1 MLVQLLNTSIMKA
14 IIKISI
20 LFCFLAAQLTIISA
34 QNMTPYVK
42 MKRYKTYVKEIDKSL
57 SQVHDS
63 LYASKYELS
72 NLLYRVFFF
81 SIEQDLKNPHHTEL
95 LKIATVDSN
104 VWSPKLDVNEPM
116 TRFYFRHPAY
126 NDYPVVGV
134 SHEAAKLFCTWLTD
148 KYNSSPKRKF
158 KKVLFRLPTEKEWE
172 LAAGGGR
179 QNADYPWG
187 GPYLRNSEGRALCNY
202 QSIGDENI
210 IYDSLT
216 NKFVVE
222 FTNTPYAYYKNY
234 FVGHKNSRYTY
245 DTSSSGQNIFAATEP
260 VASYFANNIGL
271 YNIAGNV
278 AEMVNE
284 KGISRGGSWKSPG
297 GEVQIKSRAFYSK
310 PTNDLGFRFF
320 MEIIEK

>member
-34 QNMTPYVK
+34 QNKTQKLKVK
-42 MKRYKTYVKEIDKSL
+42 KPKATVKEIDESL
-57 SQVHDS
+57 AKVYDS

-72 NLLYRVFFF
+72 NKLYRMF
-81 SIEQDLKNPHHTEL
+81 EYDL
-95 LKIATVDSN
+95 LKSNQSEFFKIALIDSN
-104 VWSPKLDVNEPM
+104 VWTSPNEPM
-116 TRFYFRHPAY
+116 VIYYHRHPNY

-234 FVGHKNSRYTY
+234 FVGYKNSRYTY

>member
-1 MLVQLLNTSIMKA
+1 MKA
-14 IIKISI
+14 IIKFSI

-34 QNMTPYVK
+34 QNKTQKLKVK
-42 MKRYKTYVKEIDKSL
+42 KPKATVKEIDESL
-57 SQVHDS
+57 AKVYDS

-72 NLLYRVFFF
+72 NKLYRMF
-81 SIEQDLKNPHHTEL
+81 EYDL
-95 LKIATVDSN
+95 LKSNQSEFFKIALIDSN
-104 VWSPKLDVNEPM
+104 VWTSPNEPM
-116 TRFYFRHPAY
+116 VIYYHRHPNY

-234 FVGHKNSRYTY
+234 FVGYKNSRYTY

-320 MEIIEK
+320 MEIMEK

>member
-1 MLVQLLNTSIMKA
+1 MKA

-34 QNMTPYVK
+34 QNKTQKLKVK
-42 MKRYKTYVKEIDKSL
+42 KPKATVKEIDESL
-57 SQVHDS
+57 AKVYDS

-72 NLLYRVFFF
+72 NKLYRMF
-81 SIEQDLKNPHHTEL
+81 EYDL
-95 LKIATVDSN
+95 LKSNQSEFFKIALIDSN
-104 VWSPKLDVNEPM
+104 VWTSPNEPM
-116 TRFYFRHPAY
+116 VIYYHRHPNY

-134 SHEAAKLFCTWLTD
+134 SHEAAKLFCNWLTD
-148 KYNSSPKRKF
+148 KYNISPKRKF
-158 KKVLFRLPTEKEWE
+158 KKVIFRLPTESEWE
-172 LAAGGGR
+172 LAARGGR
-179 QNADYPWG
+179 LNTVYPWG

-234 FVGHKNSRYTY
+234 FVVHKNSRYTY

-320 MEIIEK
+320 MEIMEK

>member
-1 MLVQLLNTSIMKA
+1 MKA

-134 SHEAAKLFCTWLTD
+134 SHEAAKLFCNWLTD
-148 KYNSSPKRKF
+148 KYNISPKRKF
-158 KKVLFRLPTEKEWE
+158 KKVIFRLPTESEWE
-172 LAAGGGR
+172 LAARGGR
-179 QNADYPWG
+179 LNTVYPWG
-187 GPYLRNSEGRALCNY
+187 GPYLRNSKGRFLCNF
-202 QSIGDENI
+202 QNIGDENI

-222 FTNTPYAYYKNY
+222 FN
-234 FVGHKNSRYTY
+234 NSPNKA
-245 DTSSSGQNIFAATEP
+245 DTIISGTLLRTTVP
-260 VASYFANNIGL
+260 VTSFYNNNIGL

-284 KGISRGGSWKSPG
+284 KGISRGGGWRSPG
-297 GEVQIKSRAFYSK
+297 GDVQNESRAFYSK
-310 PTNDLGFRFF
+310 PDNDLGFRIF
-320 MEIIEK
+320 MVVIEE

>member
-1 MLVQLLNTSIMKA
+1 MKA
-14 IIKISI
+14 IIKFSI

-34 QNMTPYVK
+34 QNKTQKLKVK
-42 MKRYKTYVKEIDKSL
+42 KPKATVKEIDESL
-57 SQVHDS
+57 AKVYDS

-72 NLLYRVFFF
+72 NKLYRMF
-81 SIEQDLKNPHHTEL
+81 EYDL
-95 LKIATVDSN
+95 LKSNQSEFFKIALIDSN
-104 VWSPKLDVNEPM
+104 VWTSPNEPM
-116 TRFYFRHPAY
+116 VIYYHRHPNY

-320 MEIIEK
+320 MEIMEK